1 MSDSKRIALALY
13 SIVAAAT
20 SGGALATAGTGSSRT
35 ILSVGF
41 NPDNVVLLSGV
52 LGVVVS
58 VVLGWVVSRGLGEA
72 WRRGVISV
80 VAAFGAG
87 LLSLAAVMVD
97 MFLPQLV
104 VFGYV
109 IVLLAVAAATARLA
123 RKAGGEH
130 VPGV

>member
-1 MSDSKRIALALY
+1 MSDPKRIALALY
-13 SIVAAAT
+13 SIAAAAT
-20 SGGALATAGTGSSRT
+20 SGGALATAGAGSSRT

-52 LGVVVS
+52 LGVGVSLVV
-58 VVLGWVVSRGLGEA
+58 GWIVSREIGEA

-80 VAAFGAG
+80 LGAFGAG
-87 LLSLAAVMVD
+87 LLSLAAVVVD

-109 IVLLAVAAATARLA
+109 IVLLAVAATTARLA
-123 RKAGGEH
+123 RKA
-130 VPGV
+130 